1 LGKYYL
7 GVSPVKPGYEEFSI
21 EPSLGGLEW
30 IKGSVPTPYGD
41 IRVFM
46 DKKTIKVVSPGGKGY
61 LVFSSKSMPQSSQGK
76 IETLGNNRYRLFL
89 EGGGNEIIIKFE
101 G

>member
-1 LGKYYL
+1 MVNFK
-7 GVSPVKPGYEEFSI
+7 
-21 EPSLGGLEW
+21 
-30 IKGSVPTPYGD
+30 
-41 IRVFM
+41 
-46 DKKTIKVVSPGGKGY
+46 KVVSPGGKGY